1 MSPTLSYVVFVL
13 AAALAAVG
21 QLLVLRDGLTGR
33 TPAAGP
39 GAAARLREAL
49 WITIPAIA
57 LALTLWA
64 TWRALPKQTASR
76 SAATAGPV
84 AALPVSRGQR

>member
-1 MSPTLSYVVFVL
+1 MSPTLSFVVFVL

-21 QLLVLRDGLTGR
+21 QLLVLRDGLAGR
-33 TPAAGP
+33 TPAAGA
-39 GAAARLREAL
+39 GTAARMREAL

-64 TWRALPKQTASR
+64 TWRALPAR
-76 SAATAGPV
+76 SAGSTAATTGPV
-84 AALPVSRGQR
+84 ATLEISGGPR